1 VREIKSKFGQRLRAL
16 RKRIGASQETL
27 AEKAGL
33 DRTYISSIERGKR
46 NVSLENIARLS
57 TALKVEIKDLFT
69 NG

>member
-1 VREIKSKFGQRLRAL
+1 VREIKCKFGQRLRAL
-16 RKRIGASQETL
+16 RERMGVSQETL

>member
-16 RKRIGASQETL
+16 RERMGVSQETL